1 MKILKGIFVPVIS
14 GLVLFAILKM
24 IPAVYEAVKA
34 HAEQAGSTLT
44 ADAKL
49 PLWTLLVL
57 GLVSAIALG
66 KLILTLFLHF
76 FPSFVIVEGKYGI
89 GDSYLDVTDR
99 LKEYVVKNK
108 LRIKATNNYL
118 LVQPDPAKTMKK
130 VLIIRYRVWRI
141 RRERKY
147 IEHDQVILP

>member
-1 MKILKGIFVPVIS
+1 MKILKGIFVTVVS
-14 GLVLFAILKM
+14 GLVLVAILKM

-57 GLVSAIALG
+57 GFVSAIALG

-118 LVQPDPAKTMKK
+118 LVQPDPAKTMTK

>member
-1 MKILKGIFVPVIS
+1 MKILKGIFVSVVS
-14 GLVLFAILKM
+14 GLVLFAILKI

-57 GLVSAIALG
+57 GFVSAIALG

-108 LRIKATNNYL
+108 LKIKATNNYL
-118 LVQPDPAKTMKK
+118 LVQPDPAKTTKK

-147 IEHDQVILP
+147 LEHDQVILP